1 MQIDK
6 TSPLENMKYIN
17 LMWYIFLIQMK
28 LFNSVLCPYFQGLP
42 AVVVIITAPIE
53 IEEYGDEN

>member
-1 MQIDK
+1 
-6 TSPLENMKYIN
+6 
-17 LMWYIFLIQMK
+17 MK

>member
-1 MQIDK
+1 
-6 TSPLENMKYIN
+6 
-17 LMWYIFLIQMK
+17 MK
-28 LFNSVLCPYFQGLP
+28 LFNSVSFPYFQGLP